1 MNFSVRYPINYS
13 NHIGIPL
20 ISSTSVAVNTTNTI
34 ITIPRNTFL
43 WMPNSGLIA
52 FRLNTA
58 IPEAGSTLPILFQS
72 GNFTQEV
79 TLVGGTPATGANMAT
94 TGIYLMWYNKN
105 QTQLQL
111 LTVAS

>member
-20 ISSTSVAVNTTNTI
+20 ISSTSVAVDATNTI

-43 WMPNSGLIA
+43 WMPNSGLIV

-79 TLVGGTPATGANMAT
+79 TLVGGTPATGANMVT

>member
-1 MNFSVRYPINYS
+1 MNFSIRYPINYS
-13 NHIGIPL
+13 NHVGIPL
-20 ISSTSVAVNTTNTI
+20 ISSTSAAVNNTNTI

-43 WMPNSGLIA
+43 WMPNSGLIV
-52 FRLNTA
+52 FRLKTA

>member
-1 MNFSVRYPINYS
+1 MNLSVRYPINYS
-13 NHIGIPL
+13 NHVGIPL
-20 ISSTSVAVNTTNTI
+20 ISSTSVAVNDTNTI
-34 ITIPRNTFL
+34 ITIPRDAFR
-43 WMPNSGLIA
+43 WMPNTGLIV

-58 IPEAGSTLPILFQS
+58 VPTSGETLPILFKS

-79 TLVGGTPATGANMAT
+79 TLVGGTPATGASMAT

>member
-1 MNFSVRYPINYS
+1 MNFSVRYPVNYS
-13 NHIGIPL
+13 NHVGIPL
-20 ISSTSVAVNTTNTI
+20 ISSTSVTVNDTNAI
-34 ITIPRNTFL
+34 ITIPRNAFQ
-43 WMPNSGLIA
+43 WMPNTGLIV

-58 IPEAGSTLPILFQS
+58 IPAAGSTLPILFQS

-79 TLVGGTPATGANMAT
+79 TLVGGTPATGASMTT

-111 LTVAS
+111 LTVAL